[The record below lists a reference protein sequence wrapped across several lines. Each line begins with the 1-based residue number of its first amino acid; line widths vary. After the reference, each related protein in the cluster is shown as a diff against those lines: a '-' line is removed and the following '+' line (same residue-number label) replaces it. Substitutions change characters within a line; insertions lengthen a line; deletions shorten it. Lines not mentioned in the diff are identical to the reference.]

1 MANVADRPLPRPF
14 TMHWGTGMIVEE
26 VSIETP
32 YTEPTIQLLEYE
44 DGSRTLR
51 FCYYHGPR
59 FGRGPLMIDSQH
71 LPQFADALDDA
82 PSIRELLM
90 SMLG

>member
-1 MANVADRPLPRPF
+1 MPNVADRPLPRPF
-14 TMHWGTGMIVEE
+14 TMHWGTGMIIEE

-32 YTEPTIQLLEYE
+32 YVEPTIQLMEFE

-51 FCYYHGPR
+51 FCYYHGTR
-59 FGRGPLMIDSQH
+59 FGRGSVMIDSQF

-82 PSIRELLM
+82 PGIRGLLT
-90 SMLG
+90 SMLS